1 MTDAGQIAV
10 AAEPPQGLLNA
21 VRCGLWI
28 VDLQARLLPAIDQA
42 DRVLANAGVLIDAAR
57 LLDVPVCAT
66 EQNPAGLGSTVDAVA
81 KRLDREEVLEKRHFC
96 AARAPG
102 FAAQL
107 ARLDRPCAVIAG
119 TEAHVCVQQTAFG
132 LLEHGL
138 SVAIV
143 SDAVSSRT
151 PANREAALDRLA
163 RAGAA
168 IVTTE
173 MVLFEWV
180 EHCDHPAFRPLL
192 ALIK

>member
-1 MTDAGQIAV
+1 MDARSTGA
-10 AAEPPQGLLNA
+10 AAEATQGLLNA
-21 VRCGLWI
+21 ARCALWI
-28 VDLQARLLPAIDQA
+28 VDLQARLLPAIDGA
-42 DRVLANAGVLIDAAR
+42 DRLLANAGVLVDAAR

-66 EQNPAGLGSTVDAVA
+66 EQNPAGLGPTVDVVA
-81 KRLDREEVLEKRHFC
+81 ERLSREEILEKRHFC

-107 ARLDRPCAVIAG
+107 ARMDRSCAVIAG
-119 TEAHVCVQQTAFG
+119 SEAHVCVQQTAFG

-138 SVAIV
+138 SVAVV
-143 SDAVSSRT
+143 SDAVGSRA
-151 PANREAALDRLA
+151 PANRDAALDRLA
-163 RAGAA
+163 RAGAD